1 MTHLGKLLQK
11 CGGVARG
18 QKGQTASTL
27 GDSQEEAAKMAMI
40 MAKMAVIKG
49 HRACH
54 GFWGSKI
61 AVCPV

>member
-1 MTHLGKLLQK
+1 
-11 CGGVARG
+11 
-18 QKGQTASTL
+18 
-27 GDSQEEAAKMAMI
+27 MI